1 MERTRRKRGFEEW
14 RGGGG
19 GGSILF
25 WSDRNYSGPETS
37 FSIERG
43 GTPMKILYSFLA
55 GRRRRGGKVRAAGEF
70 FVFRLRVV
78 LVDRREE
85 TRLSGINGKF
95 DVRKG
100 YIEGEWGEEERG

>member
-1 MERTRRKRGFEEW
+1 M
-14 RGGGG
+14 
-19 GGSILF
+19 F

-55 GRRRRGGKVRAAGEF
+55 GRREKEKRRKGTSREF

-100 YIEGEWGEEERG
+100 YIESEWGEEERG